1 MSESKSTM
9 IVNFHNK
16 LTILKVFSNNM
27 SLASSFIEK
36 SKRYLREVIVKIG
49 LEIINVQEEVIL
61 EILLDSNTTDFV
73 ISLKFIRKQ
82 RFKLM
87 KIERFIYVRNVDG
100 TFNKE
105 GPIEHKVEVNIFYK
119 GHRKRMEI
127 NVIGWQKQNIILCI
141 PQLIC
146 HNPEID
152 WKIGKGN
159 IMRYLEE
166 CEKQQR
172 PVQKKL
178 EQEKLEQEKQKEER
192 VQKK

>member
-73 ISLKFIRKQ
+73 ISLKFIRK
-82 RFKLM
+82 
-87 KIERFIYVRNVDG
+87 
-100 TFNKE
+100 
-105 GPIEHKVEVNIFYK
+105 
-119 GHRKRMEI
+119 
-127 NVIGWQKQNIILCI
+127 
-141 PQLIC
+141 
-146 HNPEID
+146 
-152 WKIGKGN
+152 
-159 IMRYLEE
+159 
-166 CEKQQR
+166 
-172 PVQKKL
+172 
-178 EQEKLEQEKQKEER
+178 
-192 VQKK
+192 